1 MSYAVLAV
9 GFLLAVTGMLT
20 AYHGYGII
28 EIERGWTAVIAG
40 VVALAGGLIIVV
52 LGLILR
58 LLGQIKQTLESAAR
72 METPSYGI
80 PVPDELPFRAGL
92 DLSRSAAAVAPA
104 MAGAALY
111 ETMSE
116 PVHVRAPL
124 MREEFEA
131 PLHQDE
137 ILATEPSYP
146 DLTPDIE
153 AALQEELARS
163 VIAPRQ
169 DDWLVKLDLGPA
181 PAMAPEPMA
190 EEDLLSEVD
199 DVSRAAAALAA
210 PINEVGIPQHEVVQD
225 TRLTDRY
232 SIVPDDLGMDDLE
245 ITRNIEAAIF
255 AEMNAEMLAHEDHG
269 QAVDREI
276 VENQAFETPVPTEL
290 FAPAWHELEPEI
302 AEPHEDIAFPPPPE
316 PLLFE
321 SEAREREIPSLEV
334 SPEPVAEP
342 EPIVEIPAEPEP
354 APPPPEPEKTMIG
367 RYEADGTTYIMFSD
381 GSIEAHSEQG
391 VARFKSMAELKAH
404 MESEAT

>member
-40 VVALAGGLIIVV
+40 VVALAGGLIIVA
-52 LGLILR
+52 LGLVLR
-58 LLGQIKQTLESAAR
+58 LLGQIKQTLESEAR
-72 METPSYGI
+72 MSSSSYGI
-80 PVPDELPFRAGL
+80 PAPDELPFRPGL
-92 DLSRSAAAVAPA
+92 DLARSAAVAPA

-116 PVHVRAPL
+116 PVRVRAPFL
-124 MREEFEA
+124 REEFEA
-131 PLHQDE
+131 PIPQHE
-137 ILATEPSYP
+137 IRAAEPPYP

-181 PAMAPEPMA
+181 PAMTPEPI

-210 PINEVGIPQHEVVQD
+210 PINEAGIPQHEMVED
-225 TRLTDRY
+225 THLTERY
-232 SIVPDDLGMDDLE
+232 ATIPEDLGMDDLE

-255 AEMNAEMLAHEDHG
+255 AEMNGEMLGHEDHG
-269 QAVDREI
+269 RGIDSQA
-276 VENQAFETPVPTEL
+276 AETLPLPTEL
-290 FAPAWHELEPEI
+290 FAPAWHESEPEV

-316 PLLFE
+316 PVLFE
-321 SEAREREIPSLEV
+321 SEAKEIPSLETY
-334 SPEPVAEP
+334 PEPVTEP

-391 VARFKSMAELKAH
+391 VASFKSMAELKAY
-404 MESEAT
+404 MESETA